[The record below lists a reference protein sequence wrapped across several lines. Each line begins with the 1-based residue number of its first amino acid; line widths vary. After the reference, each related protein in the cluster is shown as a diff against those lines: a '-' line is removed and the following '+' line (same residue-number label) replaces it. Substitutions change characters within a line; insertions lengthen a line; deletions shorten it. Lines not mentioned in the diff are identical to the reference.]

1 MVQIHLEVPG
11 SKRKLYVS
19 ITCYGMQKL
28 NCIAI
33 YISQGTPTKFRHV
46 QQILEFFSLHSEKIQ
61 VSSFVYLPCVEK
73 VPRDARQTLCVF
85 CPLMHSYSS
94 DLRGGAATSAYIVD
108 SNPTECSIDFLKNL

>member
-11 SKRKLYVS
+11 SERKLYVN
-19 ITCYGMQKL
+19 ITGYGMQKL
-28 NCIAI
+28 NRIAI
-33 YISQGTPTKFRHV
+33 YISQSTPAKFRHA

-61 VSSFVYLPCVEK
+61 VSSFAYLPCVEK

-94 DLRGGAATSAYIVD
+94 GLRDGAATSAYIVD